1 MNRETIVSAQLTSEH
16 YLRSPIG
23 MEVARKVTVKIP
35 GTCVNIL
42 LMEKYK
48 QLVQQFYIEPKN
60 EEILGLFLQANET
73 IDRAEAQPVLKK
85 AKVKRKNKP
94 IRQLT
99 DKNTYAIYLR
109 NKESQQTLKLPRKDH
124 HSQR

>member
-1 MNRETIVSAQLTSEH
+1 
-16 YLRSPIG
+16 
-23 MEVARKVTVKIP
+23 
-35 GTCVNIL
+35 
-42 LMEKYK
+42 MEKYK

-60 EEILGLFLQANET
+60 EEILGLFLQANER

-124 HSQR
+124 HS

>member
-73 IDRAEAQPVLKK
+73 IDRAEAQPALKK

-124 HSQR
+124 HS

>member
-124 HSQR
+124 HS

>member
-42 LMEKYK
+42 LMGKYK

-124 HSQR
+124 HS

>member
-1 MNRETIVSAQLTSEH
+1 MNRETIVSAQLSSEH

-85 AKVKRKNKP
+85 AKVKRKNKL

-124 HSQR
+124 HS

>member
-109 NKESQQTLKLPRKDH
+109 NKESQQTLKLPRKDR
-124 HSQR
+124 HS

>member
-1 MNRETIVSAQLTSEH
+1 MNRETIVSAQLISEH

-23 MEVARKVTVKIP
+23 MEVARKVTVKIT

-124 HSQR
+124 HS

>member
-109 NKESQQTLKLPRKDH
+109 NKESQQTLKLPRKDQ
-124 HSQR
+124 HS